1 MRHFRWFSKCLTGLH
16 AAAAVRTKVPD
27 DKSTH
32 HELFQCLH
40 AADKPVRVG
49 NSGQRKQLFRPASRL
64 VPVLLFLLAALAS
77 AQTVFV
83 GVQSTLNTGSTFR
96 SPQQVAVDAS
106 GDVFV
111 LDDWTGHVSEMVAV
125 NAVIPASPTIN
136 VLANSHVFSGGG
148 MVIDANGNLFLTSN
162 LSGSTYGMFEIPASS
177 PNANPTQLGGSF
189 NTSNGVALDTSGNVY
204 VCEDGGVND
213 IKEISA
219 ASGYTTVTTP
229 VTGLNSPTGVAVDGS
244 GNIFVADGNGI
255 SIKEFT
261 ASSSYASSTSLSM
274 SFASI
279 ANLAIDANGNLYAAD
294 GSNQALDEILS
305 AGGYSTEV
313 TLASGLT
320 FPTGV
325 AVTHSGNVFL
335 ADQAAVGAIDE
346 IQRPA
351 VNFGTVNMGS
361 TGTPISLT
369 FAFTAAETIAA
380 PSVLTQGFT
389 GLDFADAGTG
399 TCTTN
404 GTSHVYQS
412 GDTCTVNVRFSP
424 TAPRA
429 RSGSVVLLSSGSA
442 IGTAYLTGTGVGP
455 QVVFPNTNLIEI
467 GAPDYGNLNEP
478 LSIAVDGVGNVYV
491 ADYNFT
497 TLIVLPW
504 NCTYGSCTPSTVG
517 GGFSEPSS
525 VAIDGAGNL
534 YVADHGNGAIKEM
547 PLNCA
552 DATCVTT
559 LGGSFNQPNGVA
571 VDSSGNVYV
580 SDTGNYRV
588 VEMPPGCTSSACVT
602 PIGGGFATPQGLWV
616 DGSGNVFVAD
626 PYPNTVAR
634 YLSKIPQGCI
644 SSACTVALG
653 GGFSH
658 PRGVAVDGSGNIYI
672 ADTTNSKLKEM
683 PGTCTTSACVTTL
696 ASSGYSGVNE
706 PYGVFMT
713 PGNNLYV
720 TDTDNHKIKEID
732 QTDGPSLS
740 YSSTAVGASS
750 TQQVVALSN
759 YGNAPLTI
767 SALSGSSANF
777 SGAGTTCAISTPL
790 AAGASCNLGIKF
802 APTAP
807 GAPLTGSANITDN
820 GYPASQSIPVSGT
833 ATGQRPTVTGISP
846 ATGTSSGGTAIT
858 ITGSYFYSGATVS
871 FGSTAATNV
880 TVVSLTSMTATSP
893 AGSSSVDVTV
903 TTGAGTSATGSP
915 DTFAY
920 LSADITATTVAVS
933 PSTILAGQT
942 VAVTAAVADSTN
954 GGTTPTGS
962 VTFTDTVGS
971 TTTNLN
977 SGNPVSLAS
986 GVATLSSVALS
997 GAGTHTIAATY
1008 AGVNGTL
1015 AASSG
1020 SATAAVSPVSNVGT
1034 AGAALPVTLTF
1045 TAAGTVSTIKVLT
1058 QGAANLDFTD
1068 GVTGDSCSGAY
1079 SVAGTCTVNVVFTPR
1094 YPGLRIGAVQ
1104 LADSSGNILATAYV
1118 QGVGT
1123 APQITFSK
1131 NNVKTTLGGSF
1142 NYPISIALDGSA
1154 NVFLADSSNV
1164 REIVA
1169 AGGYATVHT
1178 LGGGFSF
1185 VQLAGVALDGAGN
1198 LIVADYGN
1206 SQVDQVMAKGGYT
1219 TVNVLA
1225 GYPQFNAPN
1234 GLAVDGSGNIFVT
1247 DQVNGAVYEM
1257 VAASGYAT
1265 IKTLAGGFSNPNGV
1279 AVDGSGNVYVAD
1291 NGHNAIKELVAVAG
1305 VIPNSP
1311 TVLTLGG
1318 GFSSPN
1324 AVAVGANGAVFVAD
1338 SGHSA
1343 VKTMPAGCASSACV
1357 SILGGGF
1364 SSPFGVALNGNG
1376 NLFLVDYLSGLTQQL
1391 NFSSPPSLSF
1401 TNTIVGATSGA
1412 MAVSISNGGNAA
1424 FNLAV
1429 SGLNAPADYLQV
1441 AGSGTPVDCANSSI
1455 VASGASCNLSIA
1467 FNPLSTGLHAEGFGL
1482 ADNNLGVTG
1491 ATQTIPLSGTG
1502 VLPPVKLALAGVP
1515 AQITSG
1521 GSFDS
1526 VTVDVENADSSVV
1539 TSSSASVTV
1548 TVTGPGGFTHAV
1560 TGAAVNGVFHANLS
1574 SVVLSALGSYTVTA
1588 TSSSLTSAIATVTVN
1603 PAQTT
1608 IAASPATSS
1617 YSPSSGSVTLAALVT
1632 SRSGTVNAGT
1642 VTFTVL
1648 SGSTPIGSAVTS
1660 GTVANGSAGAVYM
1673 LPSATAAGTY
1683 TIHAVYNAGGTFAT
1697 STDSSHTLTVAK
1709 ASATIT
1715 LGSLAQTYTGSA
1727 LSATATTSPASLAV
1741 TFTYDG
1747 SSTPPTATG
1756 SYAVVGT
1763 INDANYAG
1771 SAAGT
1776 LVIGKATP
1784 TITLG
1789 SLAQTYT
1796 GSPLSA
1802 TAATTPASLTV
1813 GFTYN
1818 GSATPPTTAG
1828 SYTVVATI
1836 NDQNYAGTATGALV
1850 ISKATATITLGSL
1863 AQTYTGSAFSATA
1876 TTSPASLTVSFTYN
1890 GSATPP
1896 TAAGSYT
1903 VVATINDQNYAGS
1916 ATGALVISKA
1926 SASITLG
1933 SLAQTYTG
1941 SAFSATATTSPASLA
1956 VSFTYNGS
1964 SAPPSTAGSYTVVAT
1979 INDQNYTG
1987 SASGALVIAKAGQ
2000 SISFTPLAS
2009 PVNYIAPIALSATG
2023 GASGNPVVFSV
2034 LTGSASVSGSQ
2045 LLVAGPGTLVVA
2057 ANQSGSANYTAGP
2070 QVTQTV
2076 VSIASNLTS
2085 NVSALNFG
2093 NVPIGTASP
2102 SQTVI
2107 GSNPNGFPV
2116 TGATLAANGD
2126 FSAASNCP
2134 TIAGLGTCSINVTFT
2149 PTASGTRSGTLTVGG
2164 SQLSGLL
2171 TAALSGTGAT
2181 AGIQFSIAA
2190 LDFGSVLSLST
2201 SLGQTLTIQ
2210 NTGTTSLIVSRVAT
2224 SGDFSTTGNCAVIP
2238 AGSNCSLSVT
2248 FTPTALG
2255 ARTGA
2260 VTLTD
2265 NAGGSASSQ
2274 TINLA
2279 GMGTQAGATLT
2290 PSAAAFPNTPAG
2302 STGFLIN
2309 ATLTNT
2315 GTVPLTGIGVSTL
2328 GDFRQTNTCQS
2339 TLAAGSTCIVSVK
2352 YAPTVAGAESGTLTV
2367 IDNLGSQIVSL
2378 AGTGVVPGA
2387 SLSSSQLMFGGQ
2399 LINTS
2404 SLAQTVV
2411 FTNTGLAAIDIGS
2424 VATTSNFTDSTNCT
2438 GSVAPGASCS
2448 VNVIF
2453 TPATTGPLSGTVT
2466 ITDGAGTQAAS
2477 LNGQGT
2483 NPGLAVSPSF
2493 EIFGAQVAGTTS
2505 QAQTLTVT
2513 NTGTAALTLNPI
2525 TVSNN
2530 LIESDQCPAIFQPG
2544 ANCTVSLSF
2553 SPTSTGALSGSMV
2566 ISDASGLVSTLVTA
2580 AGQGTLPGITT
2591 SPSTLSFGSL
2601 AVGTTSQG
2609 QTVTVTNTGTAPLQ
2623 IGAVSG
2629 TGDFAETDTCSS
2641 QTIAAGSYCVISVTM
2656 TPTTVGTR
2664 TGTIQFNDSADGLH
2678 AIALNGMGQ
2687 QAGVSVTPTG
2697 LAFGSSPIVSSAQV
2711 ASAAGTSLS
2720 VTISNT
2726 GSAPLEL
2733 GGFSTQGD
2741 FTEADNCGASV
2752 AAAATC
2758 TLSVKFA
2765 PTALGHRTGTL
2776 TITDNAGGGSQRIS
2790 LAGDGS
2796 PVGLI
2801 LTPPIINF
2809 GVQPKGD
2816 TSKAQTATLSNNTG
2830 TAISDLAIFASGEYS
2845 EADNCGTALAN
2856 GASCTVNI
2864 TVTPAT
2870 TGAVTGTV
2878 AISGGG
2884 VFATAAPSIKTPREA
2899 VGYTSASSISNV
2911 GVVATLATTNG
2922 NTTASQLA
2930 FGTTPTPVVAAGG
2943 NAGSSITVLE
2953 DDSNGNPVSATDT
2966 ITLTVTGPGG
2976 FSKTYTATASG
2987 GIASFNLS
2995 GNALTA
3001 AGGYTYT
3008 VSIGPNTSIKPAA
3021 AGVMVYVGPAASVT
3035 AAAGSGQRALT
3046 NAAFATP
3053 LQVIV
3058 KDAYG
3063 NPVSGATVTF
3073 AVPSTGASARLSSG
3087 SVKSNSA
3094 GTASVT
3100 AIANTSAGAYTVT
3113 ATVSGLTTAS
3123 FSLTNASASTNV
3135 VVTSSSV
3142 ISLFESAV
3150 TFTASVSATSGTP
3163 TGTVN
3168 FMDGATALGSGTMSA
3183 GGAIYST
3190 SSLAAGS
3197 HTITAVYGGDTN
3209 YVAASSSSLAQMVI
3223 DYTVNAA
3230 VPART
3235 VLPGASASYAIGI
3248 VPTAGTSLPATAT
3261 LTVTGMPAG
3270 ATAALATTPWT
3281 QLTSTSWQVPA
3292 GTTLSQVPLTIQAPS
3307 QTTSVAAQGTPAS
3320 KMPPL
3325 LWGILLLPF
3334 AGKLRRAGKR
3344 MGRTMLLLL
3353 LLTAGAAGIAGLTGC
3368 GTNNGFFG
3376 QPQKA
3381 YNITV
3386 TVTAGSLSHST
3397 HLTLT
3402 VQ

>member
-1 MRHFRWFSKCLTGLH
+1 MFSVVSRCVVKC
-16 AAAAVRTKVPD
+16 
-27 DKSTH
+27 
-32 HELFQCLH
+32 
-40 AADKPVRVG
+40 
-49 NSGQRKQLFRPASRL
+49 ASLRSVENL
-64 VPVLLFLLAALAS
+64 GTLLAAACLLVLPSGVWAQAATAHFAYVATVLPANGLVWPS
-77 AQTVFV
+77 A
-83 GVQSTLNTGSTFR
+83 
-96 SPQQVAVDAS
+96 VAVDAA
-106 GDVFV
+106 GDVFIT
-111 LDDWTGHVSEMVAV
+111 DQNTGSISELVAGATSLVVIHTGLAAPEGIAVDSTGNLYVSQQGSVSLTV
-125 NAVIPASPTIN
+125 YPV
-136 VLANSHVFSGGG
+136 GGG
-148 MVIDANGNLFLTSN
+148 
-162 LSGSTYGMFEIPASS
+162 
-177 PNANPTQLGGSF
+177 NPTTLGTGLNQPIGLTLDGLGNIYVADSGHSLVKKIAI
-189 NTSNGVALDTSGNVY
+189 SNGAVTLVGTGWSKPSGVALDAAGNLY
-204 VCEDGGVND
+204 VADQNTYSVVKVATNAVQ
-213 IKEISA
+213 S
-219 ASGYTTVTTP
+219 TVMYP
-229 VTGLNSPTGVAVDGS
+229 LYAYGVAV
-244 GNIFVADGNGI
+244 N
-255 SIKEFT
+255 
-261 ASSSYASSTSLSM
+261 
-274 SFASI
+274 
-279 ANLAIDANGNLYAAD
+279 
-294 GSNQALDEILS
+294 
-305 AGGYSTEV
+305 
-313 TLASGLT
+313 
-320 FPTGV
+320 P
-325 AVTHSGNVFL
+325 SGNVFSSDSVGYTVQEVPLGGSQQPLVSSTASIGGTALNEPEGMAIDSTGSVYL
-335 ADQAAVGAIDE
+335 ADLTNGRVIKLQPSGVTFPATAVS
-346 IQRPA
+346 
-351 VNFGTVNMGS
+351 S
-361 TGTPISLT
+361 TSSPVTLT
-369 FAFTAAETIAA
+369 FIFDTGGLIGV
-380 PSVLTQGFT
+380 PGVLTQGVT

-399 TCTTN
+399 TCTAN
-404 GTSHVYQS
+404 GTSYDYNA
-412 GDTCTVNVRFSP
+412 GDTCTVDVRFSP
-424 TAPRA
+424 TAART
-429 RSGSVVLLSSGSA
+429 RSGSAVLLSSGNSA
-442 IGTAYLTGTGVGP
+442 IATAYLTGAGIGP
-455 QVVFPNTNLIEI
+455 QAVFPNTNLLEI
-467 GAPDYGNLNEP
+467 GAPNYGNLNEP
-478 LSIAVDGVGNVYV
+478 FSIAVDGVGNIYV

-497 TLIVLPW
+497 TLIKIPW
-504 NCTYGSCTPSTVG
+504 NCNSCTPSTVG

-552 DATCVTT
+552 DSTCVTT
-559 LGGSFNQPNGVA
+559 LGGGFNQTNGVA

-580 SDTGNYRV
+580 SDTGNYTV

-602 PIGGGFATPQGLWV
+602 QIGGGFATPQGLVV

-626 PYPNTVAR
+626 PYPNTTAR
-634 YLSKIPQGCI
+634 YISKIPKGCL
-644 SSACTVALG
+644 SSSCVVGLG

-672 ADTTNSKLKEM
+672 ADTANSKLKEM

-696 ASSGYSGVNE
+696 ASSGYPGVNE

-713 PGNNLYV
+713 SGNNLYV

-750 TQQVVALSN
+750 AQKVVALSN
-759 YGNAPLTI
+759 YGNAPFTI
-767 SALSGSSANF
+767 STLSGANANF
-777 SGAGTTCAISTPL
+777 SGAGTTCAIGTPL
-790 AAGASCNLGIKF
+790 AATASCNLGIEF
-802 APTAP
+802 APTAV
-807 GAPLTGSANITDN
+807 GAPLTGSANITGN
-820 GYPASQSIPVSGT
+820 GYPSTLSIPVSGT
-833 ATGQRPTVTGISP
+833 ATGQLPTVTGIAP
-846 ATGTSSGGTAIT
+846 ATGPGSGGTAVT
-858 ITGSYFYSGATVS
+858 ITGTHFYSGATVS
-871 FGSTAATNV
+871 FGSTAATNA
-880 TVVSLTSMTATSP
+880 TVVSLTSMTAASP

-903 TTGAGTSATGSP
+903 TTGAGTSGASGA
-915 DTFAY
+915 DTFTYA
-920 LSADITATTVAVS
+920 SADVTTTAVAVS
-933 PSTILAGQT
+933 PTTILSGQT
-942 VAVTAAVADSTN
+942 VTVTATVADSTN

-986 GVATLSSVALS
+986 GVATLSSVTLS
-997 GAGTHTIAATY
+997 GAGAHTIAAAY

-1015 AASSG
+1015 AGSSG
-1020 SATAAVSPVSNVGT
+1020 SATVAASLVSNVGT
-1034 AGAALPVTLTF
+1034 AAAPFPVTLTF
-1045 TAAGTVSTIKVLT
+1045 MAAGTVGTIKVLT

-1068 GVTGDSCSGAY
+1068 AVNGDSCSGAY

-1094 YPGLRIGAVQ
+1094 YPGLRSGAVQ

-1123 APQITFSK
+1123 APQIAFSK

-1154 NVFLADSSNV
+1154 NVFLADTNV

-1169 AGGYATVHT
+1169 AGGYATVRT
-1178 LGGGFSF
+1178 LGGGFGF

-1206 SQVDQVMAKGGYT
+1206 SQVDEVMAKGGYT

-1257 VAASGYAT
+1257 LAASGYAT
-1265 IKTLAGGFSNPNGV
+1265 INTLAGGFSNPNGV

-1291 NGHNAIKELVAVAG
+1291 NGHNAVKELVAVAG
-1305 VIPNSP
+1305 VIPHSP
-1311 TVLTLGG
+1311 TILTLGG

-1324 AVAVGANGAVFVAD
+1324 AVAVGASGAVFVAD
-1338 SGHSA
+1338 SGHGA

-1357 SILGGGF
+1357 SILGAGF

-1376 NLFLVDYLSGLTQQL
+1376 NLFLVDYLSGLAQQL

-1401 TNTIVGATSGA
+1401 ASTIVGATSSA
-1412 MAVSISNGGNAA
+1412 TALSITNGGNAA
-1424 FNLAV
+1424 FSLTA

-1441 AGSGTPVDCANSSI
+1441 AGSGTPVDCANSAS

-1467 FNPLSTGLHAEGFGL
+1467 FKPLSTGLHAESFGL
-1482 ADNNLGVTG
+1482 ADNNLSVTG

-1502 VLPPVKLALAGVP
+1502 VGTPVKLALLGVVD
-1515 AQITSG
+1515 QITSG
-1521 GSFDS
+1521 GHLGT
-1526 VTVDVENADSSVV
+1526 VTVDVESANNSVV

-1560 TGAAVNGVFHANLS
+1560 TGAAVNGVFNTNLS
-1574 SVVLSALGSYTVTA
+1574 SVVLSAPGSYTVTA
-1588 TSSSLTSAIATVTVN
+1588 TSSSLISAIATVTVI
-1603 PAQTT
+1603 PARTT

-1632 SRSGTVNAGT
+1632 STSGTVNAGT

-1648 SGSTPIGSAVTS
+1648 SGSTPIGSPITS
-1660 GTVANGSAGAVYM
+1660 GTVANGSAGAVYT
-1673 LPSATAAGTY
+1673 LPSATATGTY

-1697 STDSSHTLTVAK
+1697 STDSSHALTVAK

-1727 LSATATTSPASLAV
+1727 LSATATTGPASLGV
-1741 TFTYDG
+1741 TFTYNG

-1756 SYAVVGT
+1756 SYAVLGV
-1763 INDANYAG
+1763 INDGNYTG

-1784 TITLG
+1784 PITLG

-1796 GSPLSA
+1796 GTPLSA
-1802 TAATTPASLTV
+1802 TATTSPASLAV

-1818 GSATPPTTAG
+1818 GFATPPTAAG

-1836 NDQNYAGTATGALV
+1836 NDPNYAGTATGALL
-1850 ISKATATITLGSL
+1850 ISKASATISLGSL
-1863 AQTYTGSAFSATA
+1863 AQTYTGSPFSATA
-1876 TTSPASLTVSFTYN
+1876 TTSPASLAVSFTYN
-1890 GSATPP
+1890 GSATAP

-1916 ATGALVISKA
+1916 ANGALVISKA

-1933 SLAQTYTG
+1933 SLAPTYTG
-1941 SAFSATATTSPASLA
+1941 SPFSATATTSPASLA

-1979 INDQNYTG
+1979 INDQNYAG

-2023 GASGNPVVFSV
+2023 GASGSPVVFSV
-2034 LTGSASVSGSQ
+2034 LTGSGSVSASQ
-2045 LLVAGPGTLVVA
+2045 LVVAGPGTLVVA
-2057 ANQSGSANYTAGP
+2057 ANQNGSANYAAAP

-2076 VSIASNLTS
+2076 VSIASGLTS
-2085 NVSALNFG
+2085 NVSALHFG

-2107 GSNPNGFPV
+2107 ASNPNGFPV
-2116 TGATLAANGD
+2116 TGATVAANGD
-2126 FSAASNCP
+2126 FSTASNCP
-2134 TIAGLGTCSINVTFT
+2134 TIPGFGTCSINVTFT

-2164 SQLSGLL
+2164 SQLSGQL

-2190 LDFGSVLSLST
+2190 LDFGSVLSSAT
-2201 SLGQTLTIQ
+2201 SIGQTVTIQ
-2210 NTGTTSLIVSRVAT
+2210 NTGTTSLIVSRVT
-2224 SGDFSTTGNCAVIP
+2224 TTGDFSTTGNCAVIP

-2265 NAGGSASSQ
+2265 NAGGSTSSQ

-2290 PSAAAFPNTPAG
+2290 PSAAAFPSTLAG

-2315 GTVPLTGIGVSTL
+2315 GIAPLTGIGVSIL
-2328 GDFRQTNTCQS
+2328 GDFAQTNTCQG

-2378 AGTGVVPGA
+2378 TGTGVVPGA

-2399 LINTS
+2399 LIDTS

-2411 FTNTGLAAIDIGS
+2411 FTNTGSAAVNVGS
-2424 VATTSNFTDSTNCT
+2424 VVTTSNFTDSTNCT

-2453 TPATTGPLSGTVT
+2453 TPTATGPLSGTVT
-2466 ITDGAGTQAAS
+2466 ISDGAGTQVVS

-2530 LIESDQCPAIFQPG
+2530 LVESDQCPAIFQPG

-2553 SPTSTGALSGSMV
+2553 SPTSIGILSGSMV

-2580 AGQGTLPGITT
+2580 AGQGTLPGIAT

-2601 AVGTTSQG
+2601 AVGTASQG
-2609 QTVTVTNTGTAPLQ
+2609 QTVTVTNSRTGPLQ

-2641 QTIAAGSYCVISVTM
+2641 QTIAPGSYCVISVTM

-2664 TGTIQFNDSADGLH
+2664 TGAIQFNDSADGLH
-2678 AIALNGMGQ
+2678 LIALSGMGQ
-2687 QAGVSVTPTG
+2687 QGGVRVTPTS
-2697 LAFGSSPIVSSAQV
+2697 LAFGSSPIVSAAQ
-2711 ASAAGTSLS
+2711 ASSAAGTSLS

-2726 GSAPLEL
+2726 DSAPLQL

-2752 AAAATC
+2752 AAAAAC
-2758 TLSVKFA
+2758 TLTVKFA

-2776 TITDNAGGGSQRIS
+2776 TIADNAGGGSQRIS

-2796 PVGLI
+2796 PAGLI
-2801 LTPPIINF
+2801 LTPPVINF
-2809 GVQPKGD
+2809 GVQPKGA

-2830 TAISDLAIFASGEYS
+2830 TAITDLAILASGEYG
-2845 EADNCGTALAN
+2845 ETDNCGTALAN
-2856 GASCTVNI
+2856 GGNCTVNI

-2884 VFATAAPSIKTPREA
+2884 VFATAAPSIKTHREA

-2930 FGTTPTPVVAAGG
+2930 FGTTPPPVVAAGG

-2953 DDSNGNPVSATDT
+2953 NDSNGNPVSATDI

-2987 GIASFNLS
+2987 GIATFNLS
-2995 GNALTA
+2995 GTALTA

-3008 VSIGPNTSIKPAA
+3008 VSVAPNASIKPAA
-3021 AGVMVYVGPAASVT
+3021 AGVMVKVGPAASVT

-3046 NAAFATP
+3046 NATFATP

-3058 KDAYG
+3058 KDVYG

-3073 AVPSTGASARLSSG
+3073 AAPSTGASASLSSG

-3094 GTASVT
+3094 GTISVT

-3113 ATVSGLTTAS
+3113 ATVPGLTAAS
-3123 FSLTNASASTNV
+3123 FSLTNASSTTNV
-3135 VVTSSSV
+3135 VVTSSTA
-3142 ISLFESAV
+3142 ISLFESGV
-3150 TFTASVSATSGTP
+3150 TFTATVSATSGTP

-3168 FMDGATALGSGTMSA
+3168 FTDGATQLGSGAVSA
-3183 GGAIYST
+3183 GGALYST
-3190 SSLAAGS
+3190 ASLAAGS
-3197 HTITAVYGGDTN
+3197 HTITAVYNGDTN
-3209 YVAASSSSLAQMVI
+3209 YPAATSSSLAQTVI
-3223 DYTVNAA
+3223 DYAVNAA
-3230 VPART
+3230 VSART
-3235 VLPGASASYAIGI
+3235 VLPGASATYAIGI

-3261 LTVTGMPAG
+3261 LIVTGLPAG
-3270 ATAALATTPWT
+3270 ATAALASTPWT
-3281 QLTSTSWQVPA
+3281 QLTSTSWQLPA
-3292 GTTLSQVPLTIQAPS
+3292 GTTLNQVSLTIQAPAQIAS
-3307 QTTSVAAQGTPAS
+3307 AAAQGSPAS
-3320 KMPPL
+3320 KMPSV

-3344 MGRTMLLLL
+3344 MGRTISLLL
-3353 LLTAGAAGIAGLTGC
+3353 LLTAGAAGIAGLAGC

-3381 YNITV
+3381 YNVTV

>member
-1 MRHFRWFSKCLTGLH
+1 MRHFRWFSKCLTGLN

-32 HELFQCLH
+32 HELCQCLH

-49 NSGQRKQLFRPASRL
+49 NSGQRKQLFRPASLL
-64 VPVLLFLLAALAS
+64 VPVLLFLFVALAS

-96 SPQQVAVDAS
+96 SPVQVAVDSS

-111 LDDWTGHVSEMVAV
+111 LDGWTGHVSKMVAV
-125 NAVIPASPTIN
+125 NGVIPASPTIN
-136 VLANSHVFSGGG
+136 VLANSYVFSGGG
-148 MVIDANGNLFLTSN
+148 MVIDGNGNLFLTSN

-177 PNANPTQLGGSF
+177 PNANPTQLGGTF
-189 NTSNGVALDTSGNVY
+189 NTPTGVALDTSGNVY
-204 VCEDGGVND
+204 VCENGGIND
-213 IKEISA
+213 IEEVSA
-219 ASGYTTVTTP
+219 SSGYTTVTTP

-244 GNIFVADGNGI
+244 GNIFVADGNGS

-261 ASSSYASSTSLSM
+261 ASSSYASDTTFSM

-279 ANLAIDANGNLYAAD
+279 ANMAIDANGNLYAAD
-294 GSNQALDEILS
+294 GDNLTIDEILS

-313 TLASGLT
+313 TLASGFS
-320 FPTGV
+320 FPAGV
-325 AVTHSGNVFL
+325 AVTYDGNVFL
-335 ADQAAVGAIDE
+335 ADQAQVGAIDE

-404 GTSHVYQS
+404 GNSHVYQS

-424 TAPRA
+424 TAPRS

-442 IGTAYLTGTGVGP
+442 IGTAYLTGAGVGP
-455 QVVFPNTNLIEI
+455 QVVFPNTNLLEI
-467 GAPDYGNLNEP
+467 DPPIYGNLNEP
-478 LSIAVDGVGNVYV
+478 FGIAVDGAGNIYV
-491 ADYNFT
+491 ADYNLTSLVEFPANCASTGCT
-497 TLIVLPW
+497 T
-504 NCTYGSCTPSTVG
+504 STVG
-517 GGFSEPSS
+517 GGFNEPTG

-534 YVADHGNGAIKEM
+534 YVVDHGNGAIKEM

-552 DATCVTT
+552 DSTCVTT
-559 LGGSFNQPNGVA
+559 LGGSFNQPLGVA

-580 SDTGNYRV
+580 SEAGTGRV
-588 VEMPPGCTSSACVT
+588 LRMPPGCASSTCVT
-602 PIGGGFATPQGLWV
+602 PIGGGFGNPQGLWV

-626 PYPNTVAR
+626 PYPNIAAR
-634 YLSKIPQGCI
+634 SLAKIPQGCL
-644 SSACTVALG
+644 SSACVVGLG

-696 ASSGYSGVNE
+696 ASSGWPGVNE

-713 PGNNLYV
+713 TGNNLYV

-732 QTDGPSLS
+732 QSDGPSLS

-750 TQQVVALSN
+750 TQQVVTLSN

-802 APTAP
+802 APAAP
-807 GAPLTGSANITDN
+807 GAPLTGSANITDT
-820 GYPASQSIPVSGT
+820 GYPATQSIPVSGT
-833 ATGQRPTVTGISP
+833 ATGQPPTVTGIAP
-846 ATGTSSGGTAIT
+846 ATGPSSGGTTVT
-858 ITGSYFYSGATVS
+858 ITGTSFYSGATVS

-880 TVVSLTSMTATSP
+880 TVVSLTSITATSP
-893 AGSSSVDVTV
+893 AGSSAVDVTV
-903 TTGAGTSATGSP
+903 TTGAGTSATGAADTFTYISP
-915 DTFAY
+915 DVTT
-920 LSADITATTVAVS
+920 TAVAVS

-942 VAVTAAVADSTN
+942 ATVTAAVADSTN
-954 GGTTPTGS
+954 SGTTPTGS

-986 GVATLSSVALS
+986 GVATLSSVTLS

-1034 AGAALPVTLTF
+1034 AGAALPLTLTF
-1045 TAAGTVSTIKVLT
+1045 TTAGTVSTIKVLT

-1094 YPGLRIGAVQ
+1094 YPGLRMGAVQ

-1123 APQITFSK
+1123 APQIAFSK

-1154 NVFLADSSNV
+1154 NVFLADSSKV

-1225 GYPQFNAPN
+1225 GYPQFNTPN

-1257 VAASGYAT
+1257 VAASGYTA

-1291 NGHNAIKELVAVAG
+1291 NGHSAIKELVAVAG

-1318 GFSSPN
+1318 GFSNPN
-1324 AVAVGANGAVFVAD
+1324 AVAVGASGAVFVAD

-1357 SILGGGF
+1357 SILSGGF
-1364 SSPFGVALNGNG
+1364 ASPFGVALNGNG
-1376 NLFLVDYLSGLTQQL
+1376 NLFLVDYLSGLAQQL

-1401 TNTIVGATSGA
+1401 ASTIVGATSSA
-1412 MAVSISNGGNAA
+1412 TAVSITNGGNAA
-1424 FNLAV
+1424 LNLAA
-1429 SGLNAPADYLQV
+1429 SGLIAPADYLQV
-1441 AGSGTPVDCANSSI
+1441 AGSGTPVDCANSSS
-1455 VASGASCNLSIA
+1455 VATGASCNLSIA
-1467 FNPLSTGLHAEGFGL
+1467 FNPLSTGAHAEGFGL
-1482 ADNNLGVTG
+1482 ADNNLNVTG

-1515 AQITSG
+1515 AQVTSG
-1521 GSFDS
+1521 GNLGT
-1526 VTVDVENADSSVV
+1526 VTVDVESAGSSVV

-1548 TVTGPGGFTHAV
+1548 TVTGPGGFTHVV
-1560 TGAAVNGVFHANLS
+1560 TGTAVNGVFNANLS
-1574 SVVLSALGSYTVTA
+1574 SVALSALGSYTVTA

-1603 PAQTT
+1603 PAPTT

-1617 YSPSSGSVTLAALVT
+1617 YSPSSGSATLAALVM
-1632 SRSGTVNAGT
+1632 SEFGTVNAGT

-1648 SGSTPIGSAVTS
+1648 SGATQIGSSVTS
-1660 GTVANGSAGAVYM
+1660 GTVANGSAGAVYT
-1673 LPSATAAGTY
+1673 LPSATATGAY
-1683 TIHAVYNAGGTFAT
+1683 SIHAVYNAGGTFAT
-1697 STDSSHTLTVAK
+1697 STDSSHALTVAK

-1741 TFTYDG
+1741 TFTYNG

-1756 SYAVVGT
+1756 SYAVLGT
-1763 INDANYAG
+1763 INDVNYAG
-1771 SAAGT
+1771 SAEGT
-1776 LVIGKATP
+1776 LVIGKATA

-1802 TAATTPASLTV
+1802 TAATNPASLTV

-1818 GSATPPTTAG
+1818 GSATPPTAPG
-1828 SYTVVATI
+1828 SYTVVVTI
-1836 NDQNYAGTATGALV
+1836 NDQNHAGTATGALV
-1850 ISKATATITLGSL
+1850 ISKASATITLGSL

-1903 VVATINDQNYAGS
+1903 VVATIIDQNYAGTT
-1916 ATGALVISKA
+1916 TGALVISKA
-1926 SASITLG
+1926 LASIALG
-1933 SLAQTYTG
+1933 SLGQTYTG
-1941 SAFSATATTSPASLA
+1941 SAFSATATTTPASLA

-1979 INDQNYTG
+1979 INDQNYAG
-1987 SASGALVIAKAGQ
+1987 SASGTLVIGKAGQ

-2023 GASGNPVVFSV
+2023 AASGNPVVFSV
-2034 LTGSASVSGSQ
+2034 LTGSGSVSGSQ
-2045 LLVAGPGTLVVA
+2045 LVVGGPGTLVVA
-2057 ANQSGSANYTAGP
+2057 ANQNGSANYTAAP

-2076 VSIASNLTS
+2076 VSIASNLAS
-2085 NVSALNFG
+2085 NVSALSFG
-2093 NVPIGTASP
+2093 NVPIGAGSP

-2107 GSNPNGFPV
+2107 VSNPNGYPV
-2116 TGATLAANGD
+2116 TGATVAANGD

-2134 TIAGLGTCSINVTFT
+2134 AIAGLGTCSINVTFT
-2149 PTASGTRSGTLTVGG
+2149 PTASGTRSGTLTVG
-2164 SQLSGLL
+2164 SQLSGQL

-2190 LDFGSVLSLST
+2190 LDFGSVLSSST
-2201 SLGQTLTIQ
+2201 SVGQTLTIQ
-2210 NTGTTSLIVSRVAT
+2210 NTGTTSLIVSGVST
-2224 SGDFSTTGNCAVIP
+2224 VGDFSTTGNCAVIP

-2255 ARTGA
+2255 ARTGT

-2265 NAGGSASSQ
+2265 NAGGSTSSQ

-2290 PSAAAFPNTPAG
+2290 PSAAAFPSTPAG
-2302 STGFLIN
+2302 SMGFLIN

-2315 GTVPLTGIGVSTL
+2315 GTAPLTGIGVSIL

-2339 TLAAGSTCIVSVK
+2339 TLAAGSACVVSVK

-2399 LINTS
+2399 LMNTS

-2411 FTNTGLAAIDIGS
+2411 FTNTGSAAVNIGS
-2424 VATTSNFTDSTNCT
+2424 VITTSNFTDSSNCT

-2448 VNVIF
+2448 VNVVF

-2466 ITDGAGTQAAS
+2466 ITDGAGTQVAS

-2553 SPTSTGALSGSMV
+2553 SPTSTGTLSGSMV

-2601 AVGTTSQG
+2601 AAGTTSQG

-2697 LAFGSSPIVSSAQV
+2697 LAFGSSPIVSSAQA

-2796 PVGLI
+2796 PAGLI

-2830 TAISDLAIFASGEYS
+2830 TAISDLAILASGEYS
-2845 EADNCGTALAN
+2845 ETDNCGTALAD

-2884 VFATAAPSIKTPREA
+2884 VFATAALSIKTPREA

-2911 GVVATLATTNG
+2911 GVVATFATTNG

-3021 AGVMVYVGPAASVT
+3021 AGVMVNVGPAASVT

-3073 AVPSTGASARLSSG
+3073 AVPSTGASAGLSSG

-3142 ISLFESAV
+3142 ISLFD
-3150 TFTASVSATSGTP
+3150 
-3163 TGTVN
+3163 
-3168 FMDGATALGSGTMSA
+3168 FMDGATTLGSGTMSA

-3190 SSLAAGS
+3190 SSLPAGS

-3261 LTVTGMPAG
+3261 LTVTGLPAG
-3270 ATAALATTPWT
+3270 STAALATTPWT

-3292 GTTLSQVPLTIQAPS
+3292 GTTLSQVSLTIQAPS
-3307 QTTSVAAQGTPAS
+3307 QTASVAAQSTPAS
-3320 KMPPL
+3320 TMPL
-3325 LWGILLLPF
+3325 MLWGILLLPF

-3344 MGRTMLLLL
+3344 TGRTISLLL
-3353 LLTAGAAGIAGLTGC
+3353 LLTAGAAGIAGLSGC

>member
-1 MRHFRWFSKCLTGLH
+1 
-16 AAAAVRTKVPD
+16 
-27 DKSTH
+27 
-32 HELFQCLH
+32 
-40 AADKPVRVG
+40 
-49 NSGQRKQLFRPASRL
+49 
-64 VPVLLFLLAALAS
+64 
-77 AQTVFV
+77 
-83 GVQSTLNTGSTFR
+83 
-96 SPQQVAVDAS
+96 
-106 GDVFV
+106 
-111 LDDWTGHVSEMVAV
+111 
-125 NAVIPASPTIN
+125 
-136 VLANSHVFSGGG
+136 
-148 MVIDANGNLFLTSN
+148 
-162 LSGSTYGMFEIPASS
+162 
-177 PNANPTQLGGSF
+177 
-189 NTSNGVALDTSGNVY
+189 
-204 VCEDGGVND
+204 
-213 IKEISA
+213 
-219 ASGYTTVTTP
+219 
-229 VTGLNSPTGVAVDGS
+229 
-244 GNIFVADGNGI
+244 
-255 SIKEFT
+255 
-261 ASSSYASSTSLSM
+261 
-274 SFASI
+274 
-279 ANLAIDANGNLYAAD
+279 
-294 GSNQALDEILS
+294 
-305 AGGYSTEV
+305 
-313 TLASGLT
+313 
-320 FPTGV
+320 
-325 AVTHSGNVFL
+325 
-335 ADQAAVGAIDE
+335 
-346 IQRPA
+346 
-351 VNFGTVNMGS
+351 
-361 TGTPISLT
+361 
-369 FAFTAAETIAA
+369 
-380 PSVLTQGFT
+380 
-389 GLDFADAGTG
+389 
-399 TCTTN
+399 
-404 GTSHVYQS
+404 
-412 GDTCTVNVRFSP
+412 
-424 TAPRA
+424 
-429 RSGSVVLLSSGSA
+429 
-442 IGTAYLTGTGVGP
+442 
-455 QVVFPNTNLIEI
+455 
-467 GAPDYGNLNEP
+467 
-478 LSIAVDGVGNVYV
+478 
-491 ADYNFT
+491 
-497 TLIVLPW
+497 
-504 NCTYGSCTPSTVG
+504 
-517 GGFSEPSS
+517 
-525 VAIDGAGNL
+525 
-534 YVADHGNGAIKEM
+534 
-547 PLNCA
+547 
-552 DATCVTT
+552 
-559 LGGSFNQPNGVA
+559 
-571 VDSSGNVYV
+571 
-580 SDTGNYRV
+580 
-588 VEMPPGCTSSACVT
+588 
-602 PIGGGFATPQGLWV
+602 
-616 DGSGNVFVAD
+616 
-626 PYPNTVAR
+626 
-634 YLSKIPQGCI
+634 
-644 SSACTVALG
+644 
-653 GGFSH
+653 
-658 PRGVAVDGSGNIYI
+658 
-672 ADTTNSKLKEM
+672 
-683 PGTCTTSACVTTL
+683 
-696 ASSGYSGVNE
+696 
-706 PYGVFMT
+706 
-713 PGNNLYV
+713 
-720 TDTDNHKIKEID
+720 
-732 QTDGPSLS
+732 
-740 YSSTAVGASS
+740 
-750 TQQVVALSN
+750 
-759 YGNAPLTI
+759 
-767 SALSGSSANF
+767 
-777 SGAGTTCAISTPL
+777 
-790 AAGASCNLGIKF
+790 
-802 APTAP
+802 
-807 GAPLTGSANITDN
+807 
-820 GYPASQSIPVSGT
+820 
-833 ATGQRPTVTGISP
+833 
-846 ATGTSSGGTAIT
+846 
-858 ITGSYFYSGATVS
+858 
-871 FGSTAATNV
+871 
-880 TVVSLTSMTATSP
+880 
-893 AGSSSVDVTV
+893 
-903 TTGAGTSATGSP
+903 
-915 DTFAY
+915 
-920 LSADITATTVAVS
+920 
-933 PSTILAGQT
+933 
-942 VAVTAAVADSTN
+942 
-954 GGTTPTGS
+954 
-962 VTFTDTVGS
+962 
-971 TTTNLN
+971 
-977 SGNPVSLAS
+977 
-986 GVATLSSVALS
+986 
-997 GAGTHTIAATY
+997 
-1008 AGVNGTL
+1008 
-1015 AASSG
+1015 
-1020 SATAAVSPVSNVGT
+1020 
-1034 AGAALPVTLTF
+1034 
-1045 TAAGTVSTIKVLT
+1045 VSTIKVLT

-1094 YPGLRIGAVQ
+1094 YPGLRMGAVQ

-1123 APQITFSK
+1123 APQIAFSK

-1154 NVFLADSSNV
+1154 NVFLADSSKV

-1225 GYPQFNAPN
+1225 GYPQFNTPN

-1257 VAASGYAT
+1257 VAASGYTA

-1291 NGHNAIKELVAVAG
+1291 NGHSAIKELVAVAG

-1318 GFSSPN
+1318 GFSNPN
-1324 AVAVGANGAVFVAD
+1324 AVAVGASGAVFVAD

-1357 SILGGGF
+1357 SILSGGF
-1364 SSPFGVALNGNG
+1364 ASPFGVALNGNG
-1376 NLFLVDYLSGLTQQL
+1376 NLFLVDYLSGLAQQL

-1401 TNTIVGATSGA
+1401 ASTIVGATSSA
-1412 MAVSISNGGNAA
+1412 TAVSITNGGNAA
-1424 FNLAV
+1424 LNLVA
-1429 SGLNAPADYLQV
+1429 SGLIAPADYLQV
-1441 AGSGTPVDCANSSI
+1441 AGSGTPVDCANSSS
-1455 VASGASCNLSIA
+1455 VATGASCNLSIA
-1467 FNPLSTGLHAEGFGL
+1467 FNPLSTGAHAEGFGL
-1482 ADNNLGVTG
+1482 ADNNLNVTG

-1502 VLPPVKLALAGVP
+1502 VLPPVKLALAGLP
-1515 AQITSG
+1515 AQIFSG
-1521 GSFDS
+1521 GNLGTA
-1526 VTVDVENADSSVV
+1526 TVDVESAGSSVV
-1539 TSSSASVTV
+1539 TSSTASVTV

-1560 TGAAVNGVFHANLS
+1560 TGAAVNGVFSTNLS
-1574 SVVLSALGSYTVTA
+1574 SVALSALGSYTVTA

-1603 PAQTT
+1603 PAPTT
-1608 IAASPATSS
+1608 LAASPATSS
-1617 YSPSSGSVTLAALVT
+1617 YSPSSGSATLAALVM
-1632 SRSGTVNAGT
+1632 SEFGTVNAGT

-1648 SGSTPIGSAVTS
+1648 SGATQIGSSVTS
-1660 GTVANGSAGAVYM
+1660 GTVANGSAGAVYT
-1673 LPSATAAGTY
+1673 LPSATATGAY
-1683 TIHAVYNAGGTFAT
+1683 SIHAVYNAGGAFAT

-1715 LGSLAQTYTGSA
+1715 LGSLAQTYTGSP

-1741 TFTYDG
+1741 TFTYNG

-1756 SYAVVGT
+1756 SYAVLGT
-1763 INDANYAG
+1763 INDVNYAG
-1771 SAAGT
+1771 SAEGT
-1776 LVIGKATP
+1776 LVIGKATA

-1802 TAATTPASLTV
+1802 TAATNPASLTV

-1818 GSATPPTTAG
+1818 GSATPPTAPG
-1828 SYTVVATI
+1828 SYTVAVTI

-1850 ISKATATITLGSL
+1850 ISKASATITLGSL
-1863 AQTYTGSAFSATA
+1863 AQTYTGSPFSATA

-1903 VVATINDQNYAGS
+1903 VVATIIDQNYAGTT
-1916 ATGALVISKA
+1916 TGALVISKA
-1926 SASITLG
+1926 LASIALG
-1933 SLAQTYTG
+1933 SLGQTYTG
-1941 SAFSATATTSPASLA
+1941 SAFSATATTTPASLA

-1979 INDQNYTG
+1979 INDQNYAG
-1987 SASGALVIAKAGQ
+1987 SASGTLVIGKAGQ

-2023 GASGNPVVFSV
+2023 AASGNPVVFSV
-2034 LTGSASVSGSQ
+2034 LTGSGSVSGSQ
-2045 LLVAGPGTLVVA
+2045 LVVGGPGTLVVA
-2057 ANQSGSANYTAGP
+2057 ANQNGSANYTAAP

-2076 VSIASNLTS
+2076 VSIASNLAS
-2085 NVSALNFG
+2085 NVSALSFG
-2093 NVPIGTASP
+2093 NVPIGAGSP

-2107 GSNPNGFPV
+2107 VSNPNGYPV
-2116 TGATLAANGD
+2116 TGATVAANGD

-2134 TIAGLGTCSINVTFT
+2134 AIAGLGTCSINVTFT
-2149 PTASGTRSGTLTVGG
+2149 PTASGTRSGTLTVG
-2164 SQLSGLL
+2164 SQLSGQL

-2190 LDFGSVLSLST
+2190 LDFGSVLSSST
-2201 SLGQTLTIQ
+2201 SVGQTLTIQ
-2210 NTGTTSLIVSRVAT
+2210 NTGTTSLIVSGVST
-2224 SGDFSTTGNCAVIP
+2224 VGDFSTTGNCAVIP

-2255 ARTGA
+2255 ARTGT

-2265 NAGGSASSQ
+2265 NAGGSTSSQ

-2290 PSAAAFPNTPAG
+2290 PSAAAFPSTPAG
-2302 STGFLIN
+2302 SMGFLIN

-2315 GTVPLTGIGVSTL
+2315 GTAPLTGIGVSIL

-2339 TLAAGSTCIVSVK
+2339 TLAAGSACVVSVK

-2399 LINTS
+2399 LMNTS

-2411 FTNTGLAAIDIGS
+2411 FTNTGSAAVNIGS
-2424 VATTSNFTDSTNCT
+2424 VITTSNFTDSSNCT

-2448 VNVIF
+2448 VNVVF

-2466 ITDGAGTQAAS
+2466 ITDGAGTQVAS

-2553 SPTSTGALSGSMV
+2553 SPTSTGTLSGSMV

-2697 LAFGSSPIVSSAQV
+2697 LAFGSSPIVSSAQA

-2796 PVGLI
+2796 PAGLI

-2830 TAISDLAIFASGEYS
+2830 TAISDLAILASGEYS
-2845 EADNCGTALAN
+2845 ETDNCGTALAN

-2884 VFATAAPSIKTPREA
+2884 VFATAALSIKTPREA

-2911 GVVATLATTNG
+2911 GVVATFATTNG

-3021 AGVMVYVGPAASVT
+3021 ASVMVYVGPAASVT

-3073 AVPSTGASARLSSG
+3073 AVPSTGASAGLSSG

-3190 SSLAAGS
+3190 SSLPAGS

-3209 YVAASSSSLAQMVI
+3209 NVAASSSSLAQMVI

-3230 VPART
+3230 VPARS
-3235 VLPGASASYAIGI
+3235 VLPGTSASYAIGI

-3261 LTVTGMPAG
+3261 LTVTGLPAG
-3270 ATAALATTPWT
+3270 STAALATTPWT

-3292 GTTLSQVPLTIQAPS
+3292 GTTLSQVSLTIQAPS
-3307 QTTSVAAQGTPAS
+3307 QTASVAAQSTPAGR
-3320 KMPPL
+3320 MPL
-3325 LWGILLLPF
+3325 MLWGILLLPF

-3344 MGRTMLLLL
+3344 TGRTISLLL